1 MQRIVPLLPI
11 ALVLLAFAAAPSR
24 PVNAQGSGQ
33 DPRFDDCV
41 ESVVYS
47 ILQAQHIEGGTIE
60 ADDVRGRNV
69 EAAKT
74 ICLSMEQAGIMGD
87 QPSDAIDTCTGLLL
101 PDGATNDDARQ
112 VMIGCARAVIGRSA
126 APPDDPPL
134 DMNVLAGCV
143 QLARDQ
149 GFAPEAADYLDALAF
164 CYLARLSAPP
174 TACRA
179 VERPGDLALSAV
191 KLKSLAQAM
200 AICAGT
206 KAIFSTLVP

>member
-1 MQRIVPLLPI
+1 MVDRRVARSESSVNSTARCRHRAGSLGWTRRLRCTPGRPVKTLSMASGVSMQRIVPLLPI

-126 APPDDPPL
+126 APPEDPPL
-134 DMNVLAGCV
+134 DMNVLA
-143 QLARDQ
+143 
-149 GFAPEAADYLDALAF
+149 
-164 CYLARLSAPP
+164 
-174 TACRA
+174 
-179 VERPGDLALSAV
+179 
-191 KLKSLAQAM
+191 
-200 AICAGT
+200 
-206 KAIFSTLVP
+206 